1 MDVELATRYGQANQ
15 GSMDVAG
22 RFGRKS
28 NWMFVIIGAS
38 LLMITLMRF
47 KPLCPDEVFAA
58 GYGADS
64 FPDRALLRTV
74 DEDMCK
80 IWENGQVTLYRQIF
94 DTAEG
99 AKLTNNWNYAGG
111 DKAVPFTVCSY
122 IMGFTILRPQCCAFA
137 VAADADQ
144 SNSLEESEFK
154 TFRRLLIRYKAL
166 IEVYLKCSGFGF
178 RQCEAAGNM
187 EKISETVRAVFY
199 DLDKNKDNWL
209 EQREL
214 EGIFAAF
221 GSAVSS
227 PKTGWAERTFYNK
240 VMHFTRSYPF
250 LLDKDHNGVLDS
262 KEINLVNYFFIT
274 KATAVAKP
282 DAVEKPKEHDRC
294 KNLVLWVS
302 RVATLPKLV
311 SLDAVC
317 DKYKDPETV
326 LRKTGVLSCYE
337 NSCLNKPP
345 PS

>member
-74 DEDMCK
+74 DENVCK
-80 IWENGQVTLYRQIF
+80 FIDSPQTSKYKDVLDLEAAVKSKVDANVLEKLNNLEADLR
-94 DTAEG
+94 DTV
-99 AKLTNNWNYAGG
+99 
-111 DKAVPFTVCSY
+111 AVPYKVCEVLLGS
-122 IMGFTILRPQCCAFA
+122 IMKPQCCAFA

-144 SNSLEESEFK
+144 SDSLDASEFK
-154 TFRRLLIRYKAL
+154 TLIRLLVRYQAL
-166 IEVYLKCSGFGF
+166 IPIYQKCSGFGF
-178 RQCEAAGNM
+178 GQCEAAGLM
-187 EKISETVRAVFY
+187 EKISETVRTVFY
-199 DLDKNKDNWL
+199 DLDRNRDNWL

-214 EGIFAAF
+214 EGIFAVF

-227 PKTGWAERTFYNK
+227 PKRGWSERTFYQQ
-240 VMHFTRSYPF
+240 VLHFTRSYPF

-262 KEINLVNYFFIT
+262 KELKLVKFFF
-274 KATAVAKP
+274 ASG
-282 DAVEKPKEHDRC
+282 RC
-294 KNLVLWVS
+294 KNMVLWVS
-302 RVATLPKLV
+302 RVQTLPKLV
-311 SLDAVC
+311 SLDDICTPAF
-317 DKYKDPETV
+317 DDPV
-326 LRKTGVLSCYE
+326 KILRRLGVLSCYE
-337 NSCLNKPP
+337 HSCGDLA
-345 PS
+345 

>member
-74 DEDMCK
+74 DEKVCK
-80 IWENGQVTLYRQIF
+80 LISTESTEKFKNVLDKSVLDKF
-94 DTAEG
+94 E
-99 AKLTNNWNYAGG
+99 AGVLDG
-111 DKAVPFTVCSY
+111 TIPAGTTDDNAVPYTVCKLLGS
-122 IMGFTILRPQCCAFA
+122 TLRPQCCAFA

-144 SNSLEESEFK
+144 SDSLDASEFK
-154 TFRRLLIRYKAL
+154 TLTRLLLRYKLL
-166 IEVYLKCSGFGF
+166 IPIYQTCSGFGF
-178 RQCEAAGNM
+178 RQCEAAGLMND
-187 EKISETVRAVFY
+187 IAETVRKVFH
-199 DLDKNKDNWL
+199 DLDKNRDNWL

-214 EGIFAAF
+214 EGIFAVF

-227 PKTGWAERTFYNK
+227 PKRGWSERTFYQQ
-240 VMHFTRSYPF
+240 VLHFTRSYPF

-262 KEINLVNYFFIT
+262 KELKLVKFFF
-274 KATAVAKP
+274 ASG
-282 DAVEKPKEHDRC
+282 RC
-294 KNLVLWVS
+294 KNMVLWVS
-302 RVATLPKLV
+302 RVQTLPKLV
-311 SLDAVC
+311 SLDDICTPAF
-317 DKYKDPETV
+317 DDPV
-326 LRKTGVLSCYE
+326 KILRRLGVLSCYE
-337 NSCLNKPP
+337 HSCGDLA
-345 PS
+345 